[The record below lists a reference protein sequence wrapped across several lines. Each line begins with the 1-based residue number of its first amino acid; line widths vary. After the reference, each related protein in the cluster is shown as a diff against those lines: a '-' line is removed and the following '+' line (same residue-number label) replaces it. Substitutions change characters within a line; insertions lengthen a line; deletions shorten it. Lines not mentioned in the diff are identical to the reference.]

1 MSPKKNFIVVLRS
14 LVYCIFCT
22 FARILNK
29 IEGSYVVSHN
39 FLLVLMSV
47 LIICLSLPKNIKITT
62 QVRSIV
68 SPKFRECHPKLPSGS
83 KAANSE
89 ILGNHFLAYRVIH
102 RVSDLGWVDL
112 YLFTDNFH

>member
-1 MSPKKNFIVVLRS
+1 MQKIKELNKNHASHVAKKNNFIVVLRS

-47 LIICLSLPKNIKITT
+47 LIIS
-62 QVRSIV
+62 
-68 SPKFRECHPKLPSGS
+68 
-83 KAANSE
+83 
-89 ILGNHFLAYRVIH
+89 
-102 RVSDLGWVDL
+102 
-112 YLFTDNFH
+112 